1 MVSYCRW
8 LAIGDWTANDI
19 VQTMGIPQNIATRA
33 VALKQTALS
42 ADEQNEASAWYQSVY
57 GRATAA
63 PQVGATQTGFG
74 AMNPRDI
81 ALGAGKLKP
90 TNGLTGDL
98 AVVSAQRQVSQYQDY
113 RDLPEEEDA
122 FAVGDAVQT
131 AIYKSMKWQGSH
143 EKWNHVNARKV

>member
-1 MVSYCRW
+1 LDAWKPSGTK
-8 LAIGDWTANDI
+8 LEIAIGFGFRQDCRKREK
-19 VQTMGIPQNIATRA
+19 IAA
-33 VALKQTALS
+33 DSLK
-42 ADEQNEASAWYQSVY
+42 
-57 GRATAA
+57 R
-63 PQVGATQTGFG
+63 
-74 AMNPRDI
+74 R
-81 ALGAGKLKP
+81 
-90 TNGLTGDL
+90 LTGDL